1 MPRYI
6 NAWAFLKLSLIEHAF
21 QSRTTLN
28 LSPGKQPIRSVLM
41 CDPSPADVDE
51 EVLSSLVDV
60 EHLVSEET
68 EAGAALKS
76 QLPQAQSCLITVQD
90 PVT

>member
-1 MPRYI
+1 
-6 NAWAFLKLSLIEHAF
+6 
-21 QSRTTLN
+21 
-28 LSPGKQPIRSVLM
+28 M

>member
-1 MPRYI
+1 MPGYI
-6 NAWAFLKLSLIEHAF
+6 LKLEHAF
-21 QSRTTLN
+21 QSMATLN
-28 LSPGKQPIRSVLM
+28 LSPGKLLM

-76 QLPQAQSCLITVQD
+76 QLPQAQSCLVAVQD
-90 PVT
+90 PMTQDEAN

>member
-1 MPRYI
+1 
-6 NAWAFLKLSLIEHAF
+6 
-21 QSRTTLN
+21 
-28 LSPGKQPIRSVLM
+28 M

-76 QLPQAQSCLITVQD
+76 QLPQAQSCLVAVQD
-90 PVT
+90 PMTQDEAN